1 MDFELVF
8 RRIGSLQLEAAI
20 QIGKRKSSSLKVSSS
35 TGINLFEPKLSRLKK
50 KVTNF
55 TIVSCMYV
63 HEDQHRSL
71 ARVKQ

>member
-20 QIGKRKSSSLKVSSS
+20 QIGKSKGSLKVSSS